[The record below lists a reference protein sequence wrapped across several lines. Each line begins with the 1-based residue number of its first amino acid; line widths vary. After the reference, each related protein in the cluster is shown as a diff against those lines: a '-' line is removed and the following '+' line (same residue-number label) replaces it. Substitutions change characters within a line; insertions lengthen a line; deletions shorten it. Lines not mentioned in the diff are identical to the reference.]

1 MIREM
6 KLADGSVIYVDV
18 SEIEALP
25 ISSDSAAIPKAPSR
39 ALPTGAEPTNF
50 AQDALLGGALL
61 KETIAGVA
69 QSAFDSL
76 KQLQPDEWSVE
87 FAIGMKADKVRVI
100 PVLLTGSGEA
110 SLKITA
116 KWVKTKV

>member
-1 MIREM
+1 MVREM
-6 KLADGSVIYVDV
+6 TLADGSVIYVDV
-18 SEIEALP
+18 SEVEELP
-25 ISSDSAAIPKAPSR
+25 TPGHSAASSSAASR
-39 ALPTGAEPTNF
+39 PLPTGAEPTNF
-50 AQDALLGGALL
+50 AQDALLGGAML

-76 KQLQPDEWSVE
+76 KQIQPDEWSVE

>member
-6 KLADGSVIYVDV
+6 TLADGSVIYVDV
-18 SEIEALP
+18 SEVDALP
-25 ISSDSAAIPKAPSR
+25 APGHPATPANTR
-39 ALPTGAEPTNF
+39 PLPTGAEPTGF
-50 AQDALLGGALL
+50 AQDALMGGALL

-87 FAIGMKADKVRVI
+87 FAIGMKADKVRII

-116 KWVKTKV
+116 KWVKAKA

>member
-1 MIREM
+1 MVREM

-18 SEIEALP
+18 SEVEALP
-25 ISSDSAAIPKAPSR
+25 ALTHSTDRPNVSSRP
-39 ALPTGAEPTNF
+39 LPTGAEPTSF

-110 SLKITA
+110 SLKVTA
-116 KWVKTKV
+116 KWIKTKV

>member
-6 KLADGSVIYVDV
+6 KLADGAVIYV
-18 SEIEALP
+18 EIIETEDLPAEQAGEQPTHALRGL
-25 ISSDSAAIPKAPSR
+25 PS
-39 ALPTGAEPTNF
+39 GAEPTNF
-50 AQDALLGGALL
+50 AQDLLMGGTLL

-76 KQLQPDEWSVE
+76 KHIQPDEWIVE

-116 KWVKTKV
+116 KWVKAKA